1 MSTQTLER
9 KELASAYLFGVLL
22 APAAAHRL
30 YLGDWINALVMA
42 GLWWGGWVAIATRS
56 SGIVV
61 VLGALAALGAFVWWV
76 IDMCL
81 MPSYV
86 RAANASATPAPAASA
101 LTL

>member
-9 KELASAYLFGVLL
+9 KDLTSAYLFGVLL

-30 YLGDWINALVMA
+30 YLGDWINALLMA
-42 GLWWGGWVAIATRS
+42 ALWWGGWVAIATRS
-56 SGIVV
+56 SGFVV
-61 VLGALAALGAFVWWV
+61 ILGTLAVLGAFVWWV

-86 RAANASATPAPAASA
+86 RAANAA
-101 LTL
+101 